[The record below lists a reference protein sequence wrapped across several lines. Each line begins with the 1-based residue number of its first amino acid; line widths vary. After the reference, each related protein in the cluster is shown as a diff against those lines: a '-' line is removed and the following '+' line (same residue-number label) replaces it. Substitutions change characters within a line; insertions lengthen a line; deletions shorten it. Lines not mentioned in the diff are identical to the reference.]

1 MSPARKRAVAV
12 AAVFF
17 FSLVAYGAIAWWT
30 YRFPI
35 ISYDEAAYS
44 ATARRL
50 ATEGGWLR
58 LYGSGDLFFFPPL
71 FNYLS
76 GGIILLGVERL
87 AAVRLIAVLAG
98 AGVNALFFVLMRRHV
113 GDRAAW
119 IAVLWAF
126 FMPIKASYSAVGQV
140 ELPMLCAVLAA
151 CYVAFSDAEERW
163 RAAGT
168 AILLA
173 AGVWIKETAIGFIPL
188 FLVVWSLRGERRL
201 ALRAGLLFFLLLSP
215 LFAQSF
221 FPHEYDLFYEVTTPF
236 IRFSGFQPDMMLM
249 NLLRQFAID
258 PARLFG
264 FGWAIAA
271 AFAVLTVYSFAGLTK
286 KSVSDDPFLTFSVL
300 GVILWGA
307 FFLYFPRKFDYY
319 LIPLSM
325 LLLVPIACFLAKR
338 AILAKVA
345 TGAMMALSLW
355 ALWGFVSFRD
365 ETAALRDILARAA
378 DETPGARV
386 AMTLPRSGEYI
397 VERDGMPLTIVEL
410 QRYSCMGTA
419 QGCFRGSDYFVEHVD
434 WLKILFCSAWPLT
447 DERCEEETFLRVL
460 GALDLVDERR
470 GLRLYRIGPR
480 AYEFR

>member
-1 MSPARKRAVAV
+1 MSPERKRAVAV
-12 AAVFF
+12 AAVFLC
-17 FSLVAYGAIAWWT
+17 SLVAYGAIAWWT

-71 FNYLS
+71 FNYLA
-76 GGIILLGVERL
+76 GGLIMLGIERL
-87 AAVRLIAVLAG
+87 AAVRFVAVLAG
-98 AGVNALFFVLMRRHV
+98 AGVNAFFFALVRRHV

-151 CYVAFSDAEERW
+151 CYVAFSDIEERW

-168 AILLA
+168 AVLLA

-188 FLVVWSLRGERRL
+188 FVVVWFIRGDRRL
-201 ALRAGLLFFLLLSP
+201 AVRVGVLSLLLLSP

-236 IRFSGFQPDMMLM
+236 IRFSGLQPDMMLM
-249 NLLRQFAID
+249 NLLRQFAVD
-258 PARLFG
+258 PLRLFG

-271 AFAVLTVYSFAGLTK
+271 AFVVLTVFSFAHLRRR
-286 KSVSDDPFLTFSVL
+286 SVWADPFLAFSVL
-300 GVILWGA
+300 GVILWGS

-325 LLLVPIACFLAKR
+325 LLLVPVSCFLAKR
-338 AILAKVA
+338 TVLAKVA
-345 TGAMMALSLW
+345 TGTMIALSLW

-378 DETPGARV
+378 DEMPGARV
-386 AMTLPRSGEYI
+386 AMTLPRS
-397 VERDGMPLTIVEL
+397 
-410 QRYSCMGTA
+410 
-419 QGCFRGSDYFVEHVD
+419 
-434 WLKILFCSAWPLT
+434 
-447 DERCEEETFLRVL
+447 
-460 GALDLVDERR
+460 
-470 GLRLYRIGPR
+470 
-480 AYEFR
+480 